1 MKDTLTVK
9 ISRSMAP
16 GIIAGDAARADM
28 NLQPQPQKTRV
39 NPLAGAFC
47 AAVAAAG
54 ILFPAHTVSAQHFVS
69 PPSLSREF
77 NEPGNIL
84 IADQFNNRVIEA
96 SPDGKIIWSYGR
108 GPNDF
113 SDKSVIGVND
123 SQRVGPLT
131 LIAATGTPPGAVPQD
146 TNGAV
151 DSRIILIDPWGN
163 TLWQY
168 GMFGQAGSGPDMLNT
183 PVQSTWLPNEHVLIT
198 DQGNNRIIEVNL
210 CKEIVWSYPG
220 SDTNASD
227 QLNSPNSAEL
237 LEDGHILISD
247 ENNARV
253 LEVTRNDVIVKTFT
267 ASGTLGAVAFAS
279 RLKNG
284 HTLMTD
290 AGNSRAVEVDAND
303 VVVWQYFTDTDPNS
317 IPAPSPSR
325 AIRLRDG
332 DTLIS
337 DQYNNRVI
345 RVNHGGKIVRSY
357 GLPLDGGP
365 VAPFSFG
372 NNFGYDLHTTQK
384 GLYSPY
390 DAKIVGDY
398 TGLTPPFDF
407 DHDADD

>member
-1 MKDTLTVK
+1 M
-9 ISRSMAP
+9 
-16 GIIAGDAARADM
+16 
-28 NLQPQPQKTRV
+28 
-39 NPLAGAFC
+39 
-47 AAVAAAG
+47 
-54 ILFPAHTVSAQHFVS
+54 
-69 PPSLSREF
+69 
-77 NEPGNIL
+77 
-84 IADQFNNRVIEA
+84 
-96 SPDGKIIWSYGR
+96 
-108 GPNDF
+108 
-113 SDKSVIGVND
+113 
-123 SQRVGPLT
+123 
-131 LIAATGTPPGAVPQD
+131 
-146 TNGAV
+146 
-151 DSRIILIDPWGN
+151 
-163 TLWQY
+163 
-168 GMFGQAGSGPDMLNT
+168 
-183 PVQSTWLPNEHVLIT
+183 
-198 DQGNNRIIEVNL
+198 
-210 CKEIVWSYPG
+210 
-220 SDTNASD
+220 
-227 QLNSPNSAEL
+227 
-237 LEDGHILISD
+237 
-247 ENNARV
+247 